1 MKTTHKGNK
10 ITYRFST
17 IKNGKF
23 GRPSIKDTP
32 LHNLKNFNWVVEQRD
47 GSKLINFVIS
57 VGNSASE
64 NIYIDTYEL
73 V

>member
-1 MKTTHKGNK
+1 MTTTYKGK
-10 ITYRFST
+10 EMTYRFST
-17 IKNGKF
+17 IKNWVY
-23 GRPSIKDTP
+23 GRPSIKDSA
-32 LHNLKNFNWVVEQRD
+32 LHNLKKFNGTVEQRD
-47 GSKLINFVIS
+47 GSKLINFVVT